1 MAGRRCRVTESV
13 LGRLREALGGLAMER
28 DRDGRPRLAPERE
41 EDLAALLSLA
51 TAEGWRVRVEGRGSW
66 CPPDAPAD
74 VVVTTAALDRI
85 RSVAPADL
93 VATVGTGTSLAT
105 LSSRLSEDGVWLAWD
120 PPGRP
125 DRSVGGVIASG
136 TAGPLRHRF
145 GPVRDHLLGCTLVT
159 GDGRIIR
166 AGGTVVKNVAGYDL
180 TRLMAGGFGAFGVVT
195 EVHLRLRAIPE
206 ADRTLVAHGARDDLT
221 RAGRDLI
228 ESGIDAAALE
238 LLSPAVAAH
247 PEWTLAVRL
256 LGTRDGAAAE
266 AARLHRLAELQW
278 VELGPEPAGALWH
291 GAAQAMLA
299 GPVSIRLGVLLEGL
313 DDTLDLVSDR
323 LDAGLVTAGGGSGS
337 VRWTGDPSL
346 EALLDLRQLL
356 AAREIPLTLERAP
369 WSLRMAFGH
378 FGRYR
383 EGVGLLV
390 GRLRDTFD
398 PGRVLVVPLDS
409 ELDG

>member
-1 MAGRRCRVTESV
+1 MTKPV

-41 EDLAALLSLA
+41 EDLAAVLALA

-66 CPPDAPAD
+66 SPSDAPAD
-74 VVVTTAALDRI
+74 LVVTTAALDRI

-93 VATVGTGTSLAT
+93 VATVGAGTSLAALARQ
-105 LSSRLSEDGVWLAWD
+105 LSADGVWLAWD

-125 DRSVGGVIASG
+125 DRSAGGVIASG

-145 GPVRDHLLGCTLVT
+145 GPIRDHLLGCTLVT

-180 TRLMAGGFGAFGVVT
+180 TRLMAGGFGAFGIVT

-206 ADRTLVAHGARDDLT
+206 ADRTLVAHGSRDDLT
-221 RAGRDLI
+221 RAGRDLV
-228 ESGIDAAALE
+228 EARVEAAAIE
-238 LLSPAVAAH
+238 LLAPAAAARA
-247 PEWTLAVRL
+247 EWTLAVRL
-256 LGTRDGAAAE
+256 VGTADGVEAE
-266 AARLHRLAELQW
+266 AARTRRLAGVEWQ
-278 VELGPEPAGALWH
+278 ELGPDAAGALWH

-299 GPVSIRLGVLLEGL
+299 GSVSIRLGVLLEGL
-313 DDTLDLVSDR
+313 DDTLDLVCER

-346 EALLDLRQLL
+346 EALRDLRQVL

-369 WSLRMAFGH
+369 WTLREAFGH

-398 PGRVLVVPLDS
+398 PARVLVVPLDS
-409 ELDG
+409 ERDG